1 MDDRE
6 LLDRFGELRE
16 GREEAFAALY
26 ADMKKP
32 VYTVILRI
40 VGDPPLA
47 EDLLQEVFLRLLA
60 SPPAPSLRHP
70 RAWIFR
76 VARNLAIDSVRKPK
90 TEALPEEQ
98 ADPAQPLEA
107 CADRLDIEAALSR
120 LSLAEREIVVLHLNG
135 DLPFREIAGILEQPL
150 GTVLW
155 RYRQAV
161 GKLRIILSGG
171 DDR

>member
-6 LLDRFGELRE
+6 LLNRLGDLRE

-47 EDLLQEVFLRLLA
+47 EDLLPGGF
-60 SPPAPSLRHP
+60 SPPARLAARPLPAASPCLDLP
-70 RAWIFR
+70 

-90 TEALPEEQ
+90 TEAMPEEQ
-98 ADPAQPLEA
+98 ADPARPLEA

-161 GKLRIILSGG
+161 GKLRISLSGG